1 MSKINIINANFT
13 NGREI
18 VTRKIFQYDYG
29 QKLKIKGINL
39 PFIFQ
44 AHISNQKQNGTAKK
58 VIGENNE
65 ISIPDEYL
73 ISGQDIY
80 IFIVLHQAL
89 DDGETRYLI
98 KIPVIKRS
106 KSSDQQPT
114 PVQQDVIEN
123 AISALN
129 TAVEATEQNVKHY
142 PKIIDNYW
150 YVYDAQLQEYVN
162 TNIHAR
168 GAQGQSAYQIAVKN
182 GYQGTEEEWLL
193 SFTRGEDG
201 YTPIRGIDYW
211 TEEDQNEIK
220 TYIVNQMPTKIS
232 DLQNDTNYIDASGAP
247 VQSVNNQTGN
257 IVITAQSIGALT
269 QHQDISGKANKSEL
283 SLVATSGSYNDLT
296 NKPTIPS
303 NVSELNNDSGYLITE
318 TDPTVPAWAK
328 AAQKPTYT
336 ANEVGA
342 LPSTTY
348 IPNKVSDLTNDENYQ
363 TDADVSA
370 AIANAISQITGFDF
384 EIVQELP
391 ASGEKGIIYLIA
403 HSHGVND
410 GYDEY
415 IWIVNKFERLGNLDI
430 DLSGYLQTSNVISN
444 AEIDQMFST

>member
-89 DDGETRYLI
+89 NDGETRYLI

-162 TNIHAR
+162 TNIYAR

-201 YTPIRGIDYW
+201 YTPVRGIDYW
-211 TEEDQNEIK
+211 TEEDQNEIN
-220 TYIVNQMPTKIS
+220 TYITKQMPTKIS
-232 DLQNDTNYIDASGAP
+232 DLIND
-247 VQSVNNQTGN
+247 
-257 IVITAQSIGALT
+257 
-269 QHQDISGKANKSEL
+269 K
-283 SLVATSGSYNDLT
+283 
-296 NKPTIPS
+296 
-303 NVSELNNDSGYLITE
+303 
-318 TDPTVPAWAK
+318 
-328 AAQKPTYT
+328 
-336 ANEVGA
+336 
-342 LPSTTY
+342 
-348 IPNKVSDLTNDENYQ
+348 NYQ
-363 TDADVSA
+363 TDSDVST
-370 AIANAISQITGFDF
+370 AIANAVSQITGFEF
-384 EIVQELP
+384 QIVQNLP
-391 ASGEKGIIYLIA
+391 NNGKKGIIYLVS
-403 HSHGVND
+403 HSSDTND
-410 GYDEY
+410 NYDEY
-415 IWIVNKFERLGNLDI
+415 IWIINKFERLGNLNV
-430 DLSGYLQTSNVISN
+430 DLSGYLQTSNIISN